1 MIKKLILKTIFSKV
15 KGYHYVI
22 LQQLD
27 YFTLIKWIERY
38 ENKLSS
44 YVKVVKNPKT
54 MTIIIQHP
62 EGVLTFY
69 GYSADAGIIKSP
81 CVYIDRD
88 LPNPSNYKQF

>member
-1 MIKKLILKTIFSKV
+1 MIKKLILKTIFAKV
-15 KGYHYVI
+15 EGYHYII

-27 YFTLIKWIERY
+27 YFTLIKWVERY

-44 YVKVVKNPKT
+44 YVKIVKNPQN
-54 MTIIIQHP
+54 MTLQIQHP
-62 EGVLTFY
+62 EGVLTFC
-69 GYSADAGIIKSP
+69 GYADSNSTIKSP

>member
-22 LQQLD
+22 LQQVD
-27 YFTLIKWIERY
+27 YFTLIKWVERY

-44 YVKVVKNPKT
+44 FVKIVKNPQT
-54 MTIIIQHP
+54 MSLQIQHP
-62 EGVLTFY
+62 EGVLTFS